1 MLGPRKKRT
10 GDIVLE
16 TSSPEKKLRAGR
28 RKKDL
33 EKVSEISLPEKENAS
48 LHAKEPLKKD
58 ASHELSRATKAP
70 LTKPGELFKVKPLET
85 VKLSKQNLKGVKPGE
100 LFRGKEGGVLESSM
114 LTKLAE
120 RRRRSEAM
128 SASDWEETLKRAKD
142 QGRADRLSPP
152 KEHSS
157 LEVKLAARK
166 IKVEVMVRREEDRLA
181 SELLVVEDNA
191 AENGFASEDL
201 SVISCVISPTK
212 RLQVPMTT
220 RSRKGSKQPK
230 LGSAEVEAS
239 GMYHSAMEEQE
250 ERSNSNRMAEG
261 TKCMTF
267 GKTNEEEKST
277 RPKRQCAKKY
287 DSLIGVDSSPSA
299 GIHISKG
306 RKSKVIAAPKALPQ
320 YVSSDEPGPPL
331 ATSTTS
337 KQDKVLLTTMG
348 MSYTAPH
355 PHASS
360 TSTT

>member
-1 MLGPRKKRT
+1 MYEVIVERT
-10 GDIVLE
+10 GDVVLE
-16 TSSPEKKLRAGR
+16 ISSPQKKLRGGR
-28 RKKDL
+28 RKEDQ
-33 EKVSEISLPEKENAS
+33 EEVSEISLPEKENAL
-48 LHAKEPLKKD
+48 LHAKEHFKKD
-58 ASHELSRATKAP
+58 ASQELSRATKET
-70 LTKPGELFKVKPLET
+70 LTKPGELFKVKPLEP
-85 VKLSKQNLKGVKPGE
+85 VKLPKQNLKGVKPGE
-100 LFRGKEGGVLESSM
+100 LLRGKEGGVLESSM

-166 IKVEVMVRREEDRLA
+166 TKVEVMVRREEDRLA

-230 LGSAEVEAS
+230 LGSDEVEAS
-239 GMYHSAMEEQE
+239 AMYHSAMEEQD
-250 ERSNSNRMAEG
+250 SNRMTEG
-261 TKCMTF
+261 IKSTTL
-267 GKTNEEEKST
+267 GKTSEGEKST
-277 RPKRQCAKKY
+277 RPRRHCAKKF
-287 DSLIGVDSSPSA
+287 DSLIGVDSSSPSA
-299 GIHISKG
+299 GIHIPKG

-320 YVSSDEPGPPL
+320 DVSV
-331 ATSTTS
+331 S
-337 KQDKVLLTTMG
+337 KW
-348 MSYTAPH
+348 
-355 PHASS
+355 
-360 TSTT
+360 